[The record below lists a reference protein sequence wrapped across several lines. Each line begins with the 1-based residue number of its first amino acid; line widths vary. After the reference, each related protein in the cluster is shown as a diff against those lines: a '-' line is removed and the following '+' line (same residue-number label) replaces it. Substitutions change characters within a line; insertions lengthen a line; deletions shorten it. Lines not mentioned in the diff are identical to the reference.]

1 MARGLNKVML
11 IGNLGKD
18 PDLRFT
24 QSGLAVASFSIAT
37 SEEWTDKNTNEK
49 KEKTEWHRIVAFGK
63 LAEICGKY
71 LTKGRQ
77 VYVEGKLQTRSWE
90 QDGVTKY
97 TTEIVVNDMQMLGAK
112 GGEGAAFSQET
123 GYESRPSQPVQP
135 APRVSAPSA
144 PPPMQPP
151 PPPGGFDDD
160 IPF

>member
-1 MARGLNKVML
+1 MARGLDKVML

-24 QSGLAVASFSIAT
+24 QGGMAVASFSIAT
-37 SEEWTDKNTNEK
+37 SEEWTDKATNEK

-63 LAEICGKY
+63 LGEICGKY
-71 LTKGRQ
+71 LTKGKQ

-97 TTEIVVNDMQMLGAK
+97 TTEIVVSDMQMLSAK
-112 GGEGAAFSQET
+112 GADGASSYSQES
-123 GYESRPSQPVQP
+123 GYENRQQQ
-135 APRVSAPSA
+135 APSTHNSSQG
-144 PPPMQPP
+144 PPAMQ